1 LSKGGSDKRM
11 NRTLQ
16 IEDAP
21 LTEDDI
27 LLLRTCSRGK
37 LLMAGFGVFM
47 VLLLALSVL
56 TFIALGLSE
65 WRTLRFGVGAILLVA
80 IVVMGGLA
88 VFFGRKMLRI
98 PRGWRSLGRA
108 LKGRVSKQIVSG
120 RLTSFGPGS
129 TPGVCYEFGEQR
141 VEAALPFWNEVASD
155 TRSGHGPATAVG
167 LTDLP
172 VRLHLLTLQPDA
184 PPLLLRAE
192 YPMSAESLV
201 AVEEISDAD
210 RAAVRREELDARK
223 FMLIF
228 ALVPLVGGLFLPPLL
243 FVAAI
248 FAIMAMLFGIRSR
261 KLKQG
266 RYKHGVR
273 GVVEEAVVYRLRS
286 PNSSIVSLVHNYR
299 IGGVMYRVEYLGDVV
314 EPGKRVEFEFLDAG
328 LKGQHALFFRVDGE
342 PATAR

>member
-1 LSKGGSDKRM
+1 M
-11 NRTLQ
+11 NQTLQ
-16 IEDAP
+16 VEDAP
-21 LTEDDI
+21 LTDDDI
-27 LLLRTCSRGK
+27 LLLRKCSRGR
-37 LLMAGFGVFM
+37 LLMAGFGVFV
-47 VLLLALSVL
+47 VLLLALAVL

-65 WRTLRFGVGAILLVA
+65 WRTLDFGVGAILLAA
-80 IVVMGGLA
+80 ITVMGALA
-88 VFFGRKMLRI
+88 VFFGRKLLRI
-98 PRGWRSLGRA
+98 PRGWRSLDRA
-108 LKGRVSKQIVSG
+108 LKGRLAKQIVSG
-120 RLTSFGPGS
+120 RLTSFGPGGS
-129 TPGVCYEFGEQR
+129 TPGVCYGFGEQR
-141 VEAALPFWNEVASD
+141 VEAALPFWNEIASD

-184 PPLLLRAE
+184 PAVLLRAE

-248 FAIMAMLFGIRSR
+248 FAILAMLFGMRSR
-261 KLKQG
+261 KLKRG
-266 RYKHGVR
+266 IYKHGVR

-314 EPGKRVEFEFLDAG
+314 EPGRRVEFEFLDAG
-328 LKGQHALFFRVDGE
+328 LKGQTGLFFRVDGE
-342 PATAR
+342 PAQA

>member
-1 LSKGGSDKRM
+1 M
-11 NRTLQ
+11 NQTLQ
-16 IEDAP
+16 VEDAP
-21 LTEDDI
+21 LTDDDI
-27 LLLRTCSRGK
+27 LLLRKCSRGR
-37 LLMAGFGVFM
+37 LLMAGFGVFV
-47 VLLLALSVL
+47 VLLLALAVL

-65 WRTLRFGVGAILLVA
+65 WRTLDFGVGAILLAA
-80 IVVMGGLA
+80 ITVMGALA
-88 VFFGRKMLRI
+88 VFFGRKLLRM
-98 PRGWRSLGRA
+98 PQGWRSLDRA
-108 LKGRVSKQIVSG
+108 LKGRLAKQIVSG
-120 RLTSFGPGS
+120 RLTSFGPGGS
-129 TPGVCYEFGEQR
+129 TPGVCYGFGEQR
-141 VEAALPFWNEVASD
+141 VEAALPFWNEIARD
-155 TRSGHGPATAVG
+155 TRSGHGPVTAVG

-184 PPLLLRAE
+184 PAVLLRAE

-248 FAIMAMLFGIRSR
+248 FAILGMLFGMRSR
-261 KLKQG
+261 KLQRG
-266 RYKHGVR
+266 LYKHGVR

-314 EPGKRVEFEFLDAG
+314 EPGRRVEFEFLDGG
-328 LKGQHALFFRVDGE
+328 LKGQTALFFRVDNE
-342 PATAR
+342 PA